1 MTVELDWQVGLA
13 PEIRM
18 ALHGFQ
24 AEFGRPPATLW
35 RVPGTVTLLANG
47 QMRLTVATPWAAVA
61 AAGPGEDGVVEVAR
75 MERPGER
82 ERLPAAAAAGYGRE
96 REDSGQPGSGGARV
110 LVRAELP
117 DGTGAG
123 AGPAVEKAIRLCL
136 GDPAVS
142 GPAAGHGLP
151 AQPGSAA
158 EHRLPAQ
165 PGSAAEHGLPAR
177 RETEHASGY
186 AVVGPR
192 RVPCDLAAAGLRL
205 MLIDTRVRRA
215 VQPLPVEKSPVT
227 HATMAIAAGDFRM
240 LGSLL
245 TEAHEQQ
252 PGDGEQRTA
261 VSAARRAGALGG
273 RAVADGPG
281 RPVCLLVPADGVP
294 GVRDE
299 VNDEFS
305 RAGYRPPRF
314 LTFTPASGPDQPAA
328 VNSLSPALCPRA
340 LCLEL
345 CALEP
350 ASPGST
356 GRGPDTVSREQDR
369 RREEAH
375 GIAQGTCRHR
385 HRRQPGHRARDRRR
399 AGAAGGPGVPHRPPP
414 GAAGSGR
421 GRARRA

>member
-18 ALHGFQ
+18 ALHGYR
-24 AEFGRPPATLW
+24 AEFGCPPATLW

-61 AAGPGEDGVVEVAR
+61 AAGPGEDGVLEVAR

-82 ERLPAAAAAGYGRE
+82 ERRPAAAAGYGRE
-96 REDSGQPGSGGARV
+96 RADSGQPGPGGGARV

-136 GDPAVS
+136 GDPALD
-142 GPAAGHGLP
+142 GPEAQHGLP
-151 AQPGSAA
+151 AQSGSAA
-158 EHRLPAQ
+158 EHRLPVQ
-165 PGSAAEHGLPAR
+165 HGSAAEHRLPAR

-186 AVVGPR
+186 AVVGAR

-215 VQPLPVEKSPVT
+215 AAPLPVERSPVT
-227 HATMAIAAGDFRM
+227 HATMAMTAGDFRM

-261 VSAARRAGALGG
+261 VSAALRAGALGA
-273 RAVADGPG
+273 RAVTDGPG

-294 GVRDE
+294 DVRAE
-299 VNDEFS
+299 VSGEFS
-305 RAGYRPPRF
+305 RAGYGPLRF

-328 VNSLSPALCPRA
+328 MNS
-340 LCLEL
+340 
-345 CALEP
+345 
-350 ASPGST
+350 
-356 GRGPDTVSREQDR
+356 
-369 RREEAH
+369 
-375 GIAQGTCRHR
+375 
-385 HRRQPGHRARDRRR
+385 
-399 AGAAGGPGVPHRPPP
+399 
-414 GAAGSGR
+414 
-421 GRARRA
+421 